1 MKHKGMFIALLISIL
16 VTIGSAISADLI
28 GWKVTNIITL
38 IMGAVFTAFC
48 AIFTLFLYF
57 DY

>member
-16 VTIGSAISADLI
+16 VTIGSAISIDLI

-38 IMGAVFTAFC
+38 IMGVLFTAAC
-48 AIFTLFLYF
+48 AIFALILHS

>member
-1 MKHKGMFIALLISIL
+1 MNHKGMAIALLISIL

-38 IMGAVFTAFC
+38 IMGVLFTLFCAVFTL
-48 AIFTLFLYF
+48 ILYL